1 MICYRLTISLLCSI
15 TLHGVVASWS
25 LPPKLGS
32 QDSQKT
38 EYLAAQ
44 LTKQT
49 AKKQAPSLSTTA
61 PLPFDTPHTRPAEPL
76 NKTAPTSSSSPPFS
90 IDDYLPP
97 SRLSQVPFPRNENIS
112 TISLKGFDGLV
123 GQAEIM
129 LLISSDGNV
138 DHIIPLESTLP
149 SFFVEEAITRFKE
162 TQFVP
167 GTQGSMNVRSRI
179 RIRLTPPTEDQLLG
193 NPYSAK
199 EKAWKKQ

>member
-15 TLHGVVASWS
+15 TLHGVAVSWS
-25 LPPKLGS
+25 FPPRLGS

-38 EYLAAQ
+38 EYLVAQ

-49 AKKQAPSLSTTA
+49 SRRQAPPPSATA
-61 PLPFDTPHTRPAEPL
+61 PLAFETPRTRPAEIPH
-76 NKTAPTSSSSPPFS
+76 KTMPASSSSPPLS

-97 SRLSQVPFPRNENIS
+97 SRLSQAPFPRNDNIS
-112 TISLKGFDGLV
+112 AISLKGFDGLV

-138 DHIIPLESTLP
+138 DHVIPLESTLP
-149 SFFVEEAITRFKE
+149 SFFVEEAIARFKA

-179 RIRLTPPTEDQLLG
+179 RIRLTPPTEDQLRG